1 MAYVSGLL
9 TGVPS
14 TSRVQIED
22 VDYLLKVAKVIFGI
36 VSVSFES
43 LKKEQ

>member
-9 TGVPS
+9 IGVPS

-22 VDYLLKVAKVIFGI
+22 VDYLLKVAKVIVETDILYNKQFGN
-36 VSVSFES
+36 
-43 LKKEQ
+43 